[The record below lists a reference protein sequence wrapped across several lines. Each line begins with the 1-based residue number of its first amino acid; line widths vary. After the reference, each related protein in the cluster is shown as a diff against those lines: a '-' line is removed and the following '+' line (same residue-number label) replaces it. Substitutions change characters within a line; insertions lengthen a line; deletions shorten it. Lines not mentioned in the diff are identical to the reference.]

1 MSLLQISD
9 PSETND
15 ESKKFVVGI
24 DLGTTNSLVATY
36 YEDCK
41 TLDDR
46 LKVYQDN
53 SSGLIPSVV
62 SIDDSGTI
70 LVGVD
75 AVKNLDYNTNTTYIS
90 SIKRI
95 MGLSYQDMENI
106 EFINDLK
113 IINGKNSLPYI
124 KVKNNKYS
132 AIEISSKILSHLKKI
147 AESQEKKSLDGAV
160 ITVPAYFN
168 DVQRQATKNAAKLSG
183 INVLRLLNEPTAAAL
198 AYGLESEE
206 TGSFI
211 VYDFGGGTFDVSV
224 LSLEKGLFKV
234 LSTDGDTNLG
244 GDDID
249 NVLSHWL
256 IDNFLFLKQYKFSK
270 VKEIAKS
277 LKESISSIHDD
288 ECSSVNIDDHDI
300 ILPKKIFHELI
311 NPILDKTFNI
321 VKNAIFESKLA
332 PGDIKDIILVGGS
345 TRIECI
351 KELLTNK
358 FKCNVLNDIDPDK
371 VVAHGAAIQA
381 SLLSGNNKENIL
393 LLDVLPLSLGIE
405 TYGGL
410 SEKVI
415 SRNTPIPIKL
425 RKTFTTF
432 KDGQSKLLINVVQGE
447 RELVEDCNSLGEFIL
462 KDIPSMVAG
471 GPRIDVDFQIDA
483 DGILSVS
490 ATETTTGN
498 SSSIEIKPSYGLT
511 EADITRMINESNNS
525 AEEDV
530 QLRKLNESIVEGK
543 RVIYALEQALES
555 DGKELLSKDEFNI
568 IIDKLQSLKS
578 SIMSD
583 DSSLIEKNIHDL
595 EKKSEFYVE
604 RRMNSSIKSF
614 IAGKG
619 IDDIL

>member
-9 PSETND
+9 PSKTND
-15 ESKKFVVGI
+15 ELKKFVVGI

-36 YEDCK
+36 YEDCDIF
-41 TLDDR
+41 DDR
-46 LKVYQDN
+46 LKVYKDN

-62 SIDDSGTI
+62 SIDQSGNI
-70 LVGVD
+70 MVGVE
-75 AVKNLDYNTNTTYIS
+75 AVNNLDKTNTTYIS

-95 MGLSYQDMENI
+95 MGLSYQDMKSI

-113 IINGKNSLPYI
+113 IINGKNNLPYI
-124 KVKNNKYS
+124 DVYNNRYS
-132 AIEISSKILSHLKKI
+132 AVEISSKILSHLKKI
-147 AESQEKKSLDGAV
+147 AESQENKSLDGAV

-249 NVLSHWL
+249 NILSYWL
-256 IDNFLFLKQYKFSK
+256 IDNFLFLKNYKFSK

-277 LKESISSIHDD
+277 LKESISSINDD
-288 ECSSVNIDDHDI
+288 ECSSITIDNHDI
-300 ILPKKIFHELI
+300 VLPKKIFHELI
-311 NPILDKTFNI
+311 NPILDRTFNI

-332 PGDIKDIILVGGS
+332 PADIKNIILVGGS
-345 TRIECI
+345 TRIKCI

-410 SEKVI
+410 AEKI
-415 SRNTPIPIKL
+415 ITRNTPIPIKL

-498 SSSIEIKPSYGLT
+498 SSFIEIKPSYGLT

-525 AEEDV
+525 AEVDV

-543 RVIYALEQALES
+543 RVIYALEQALKS

-568 IIDKLQSLKS
+568 ITDKLQSLKL
-578 SIMSD
+578 SITSE
-583 DSSLIEKNIHDL
+583 DSVLIEKNINEL
-595 EKKSEFYVE
+595 EKESEFYVE
-604 RRMNSSIKSF
+604 RRMNNSIKSF

>member
-9 PSETND
+9 PSKTND
-15 ESKKFVVGI
+15 ELKKFVVGI

-36 YEDCK
+36 YEDCDIF
-41 TLDDR
+41 DDR
-46 LKVYQDN
+46 LKVYKDN
-53 SSGLIPSVV
+53 SSGLIPSIV
-62 SIDDSGTI
+62 SIDQSGNI
-70 LVGVD
+70 MVGVE
-75 AVKNLDYNTNTTYIS
+75 AVNNLDKTNTTYIS

-95 MGLSYQDMENI
+95 MGLSYEDMKSI

-113 IINGKNSLPYI
+113 IINGKNNLPYI
-124 KVKNNKYS
+124 DVYNNRYS
-132 AIEISSKILSHLKKI
+132 AVEISSKILSHLKKI
-147 AESQEKKSLDGAV
+147 AESQENKSLDGAV

-249 NVLSHWL
+249 NILSYWL
-256 IDNFLFLKQYKFSK
+256 IDNFLFLKNYKFSK

-277 LKESISSIHDD
+277 LKESISSINDD
-288 ECSSVNIDDHDI
+288 ECSSITIDNHDI
-300 ILPKKIFHELI
+300 VLPKKIFHELI
-311 NPILDKTFNI
+311 NPILDRTFNI

-332 PGDIKDIILVGGS
+332 PADIKNIILVGGS
-345 TRIECI
+345 TRIKCI

-410 SEKVI
+410 AEKI
-415 SRNTPIPIKL
+415 ITRNTPIPIKL

-498 SSSIEIKPSYGLT
+498 SSFIEIKPSYGLT

-525 AEEDV
+525 AEVDV

-543 RVIYALEQALES
+543 RVIYALEQALKS

-568 IIDKLQSLKS
+568 ITDKLQSLKL
-578 SIMSD
+578 SITSK
-583 DSSLIEKNIHDL
+583 DSALIEKNINEL
-595 EKKSEFYVE
+595 EKESEFYVE
-604 RRMNSSIKSF
+604 RRMNNSIKSF

>member
-9 PSETND
+9 PSKTDD
-15 ESKKFVVGI
+15 ELKKFVVGI

-36 YEDCK
+36 YEDCDIF
-41 TLDDR
+41 DDR
-46 LKVYQDN
+46 LKVYKDN

-62 SIDDSGTI
+62 SIDQSGNI
-70 LVGVD
+70 MVGVE
-75 AVKNLDYNTNTTYIS
+75 AVNNLDKTNTTYIS

-95 MGLSYQDMENI
+95 MGLSYQDMKSI

-113 IINGKNSLPYI
+113 IINGKNNLPYI
-124 KVKNNKYS
+124 DVYNNRYS
-132 AIEISSKILSHLKKI
+132 AVEISSKILSHLKKI
-147 AESQEKKSLDGAV
+147 AESQENKSLDGAV

-249 NVLSHWL
+249 NILSYWL
-256 IDNFLFLKQYKFSK
+256 IDNFLFLKNYKFSK

-277 LKESISSIHDD
+277 LKESISSINDD
-288 ECSSVNIDDHDI
+288 ECSSITIDNHDI
-300 ILPKKIFHELI
+300 VLPKKIFHELI
-311 NPILDKTFNI
+311 NPILDRTFNI

-332 PGDIKDIILVGGS
+332 PADIKNIILVGGS
-345 TRIECI
+345 TRIKCI

-410 SEKVI
+410 AEKI
-415 SRNTPIPIKL
+415 ITRNTPIPIKL

-498 SSSIEIKPSYGLT
+498 SSFIEIKPSYGLT

-525 AEEDV
+525 AEVDV

-543 RVIYALEQALES
+543 RVIYALEQALKS

-568 IIDKLQSLKS
+568 ITDKLQSLKL
-578 SIMSD
+578 SITSE
-583 DSSLIEKNIHDL
+583 DSVLIEKNINEL
-595 EKKSEFYVE
+595 EKESEFYVE
-604 RRMNSSIKSF
+604 RRMNNSIKSF

>member
-9 PSETND
+9 PSKTND
-15 ESKKFVVGI
+15 ELKKFVVGI

-36 YEDCK
+36 YEDCDIF
-41 TLDDR
+41 DDR
-46 LKVYQDN
+46 LKVYKDN

-62 SIDDSGTI
+62 SIDQSGNI
-70 LVGVD
+70 MVGVE
-75 AVKNLDYNTNTTYIS
+75 AVNNLDKTNTTYIS

-95 MGLSYQDMENI
+95 MGLSYQDMKSI

-113 IINGKNSLPYI
+113 IINGKNNLPYI
-124 KVKNNKYS
+124 DVYNNRYS
-132 AIEISSKILSHLKKI
+132 AVEISSKILSHLKKI
-147 AESQEKKSLDGAV
+147 AESQENKSLDGAV

-249 NVLSHWL
+249 NILSYWL
-256 IDNFLFLKQYKFSK
+256 IDNFLFLKNYKFSK

-277 LKESISSIHDD
+277 LKESISSINDD
-288 ECSSVNIDDHDI
+288 ECSSITIDNHDI
-300 ILPKKIFHELI
+300 VLPKKIFHELI
-311 NPILDKTFNI
+311 NPILDRTFNI

-332 PGDIKDIILVGGS
+332 PADIKNIILVGGS
-345 TRIECI
+345 TRIKCI

-381 SLLSGNNKENIL
+381 SLLSGNNKEDIL

-410 SEKVI
+410 AEKI
-415 SRNTPIPIKL
+415 ITRNTPIPIKL

-498 SSSIEIKPSYGLT
+498 SSFIEIKPSYGLT

-525 AEEDV
+525 AEVDV

-543 RVIYALEQALES
+543 RVIYALEQALKS

-568 IIDKLQSLKS
+568 ITDKLQSLKL
-578 SIMSD
+578 SITSE
-583 DSSLIEKNIHDL
+583 DSVLIEKNINEL
-595 EKKSEFYVE
+595 EKESEFYVE
-604 RRMNSSIKSF
+604 RRMNNSIKSF

>member
-9 PSETND
+9 PSKTND
-15 ESKKFVVGI
+15 ELKKFVVGI

-36 YEDCK
+36 YEDCDIF
-41 TLDDR
+41 DDR
-46 LKVYQDN
+46 LKVYKDN

-62 SIDDSGTI
+62 SIDQSGNVM
-70 LVGVD
+70 VGVE
-75 AVKNLDYNTNTTYIS
+75 AVNNLDKMNTTYIS

-95 MGLSYQDMENI
+95 MGLSYQDMKSI

-113 IINGKNSLPYI
+113 IINGKNNLPYI
-124 KVKNNKYS
+124 DVYNNRYS
-132 AIEISSKILSHLKKI
+132 AVEISSKILSHLKKI
-147 AESQEKKSLDGAV
+147 AESQENKSLDGAV

-249 NVLSHWL
+249 NILSYWL
-256 IDNFLFLKQYKFSK
+256 IDNFLFLKKYKFSK

-277 LKESISSIHDD
+277 LKESISSINDD
-288 ECSSVNIDDHDI
+288 ECSSITIDNHDI
-300 ILPKKIFHELI
+300 VLPKKIFHELI
-311 NPILDKTFNI
+311 NPILDRTFNI

-332 PGDIKDIILVGGS
+332 PADIKNIILVGGS
-345 TRIECI
+345 TRIKCI

-410 SEKVI
+410 AEKI
-415 SRNTPIPIKL
+415 ITRNTPIPIKL

-498 SSSIEIKPSYGLT
+498 SSFIEIKPSYGLT

-525 AEEDV
+525 AEVDV

-543 RVIYALEQALES
+543 RVIYALEQALKS

-568 IIDKLQSLKS
+568 ITDKLQSLKL
-578 SIMSD
+578 SITSE
-583 DSSLIEKNIHDL
+583 DSVLIEKNINEL
-595 EKKSEFYVE
+595 EKESEFYVE
-604 RRMNSSIKSF
+604 RRMNNSIKSF